1 MIPSVGFSLFPTNLA
16 IDSAGAAFGANQARM
31 ALANTAPADGNP
43 ATVASL
49 AAQDKA
55 LALQGISAQTNYL
68 VAQAMQEGSRGLL
81 KKNFEQQRR
90 MIESGALFF

>member
-1 MIPSVGFSLFPTNLA
+1 MLPPVGFSLFPTNLA

-43 ATVASL
+43 ASVVSL

-68 VAQAMQEGSRGLL
+68 VAQAMQEGTRGLL
-81 KKNFEQQRR
+81 KKNFEQRQR
-90 MIESGALFF
+90 MMDNGALFF

>member
-1 MIPSVGFSLFPTNLA
+1 MIPSLGFSPLPTLLA

-31 ALANTAPADGNP
+31 GLANTAPADGNP

-68 VAQAMQEGSRGLL
+68 VAQAMLEGRQERR
-81 KKNFEQQRR
+81 KKESEQEQR
-90 MIESGALFF
+90 MMANGAIFF